1 MVAIYVSPVRIPFPS
16 FVVKSVLSRRQL
28 EYFGRPLGLWRTS
41 AKLAHTLL
49 EVLFI
54 CAWSAALSL
63 CFDNFYTTSI
73 PCADEASISW
83 YSKIPRPPSPLTNKD
98 AGETLCDNQLALII
112 LVGIGLLMYCFN
124 LVISLYRIFEK
135 VKSHHT
141 SAWGSSSSRA

>member
-1 MVAIYVSPVRIPFPS
+1 MSC
-16 FVVKSVLSRRQL
+16 LQL

-49 EVLFI
+49 EVLFV

-63 CFDNFYTTSI
+63 CFDNFFTSSI
-73 PCADEASISW
+73 PCASPSAISW
-83 YSKIPRPPSPLTNKD
+83 YSDTPHPPSPLAPNQAAT
-98 AGETLCDNQLALII
+98 GESLCDHQMALIV

-135 VKSHHT
+135 VKYHHKP
-141 SAWGSSSSRA
+141 AWGV

>member
-1 MVAIYVSPVRIPFPS
+1 VEFVAIID
-16 FVVKSVLSRRQL
+16 VLIDGLQL

-49 EVLFI
+49 EVLSI

-63 CFDNFYTTSI
+63 CFDNFFTSTI
-73 PCADEASISW
+73 PCASPSAISW
-83 YSKIPRPPSPLTNKD
+83 YSNLPRPPSPFQPNRGP
-98 AGETLCDNQLALII
+98 AGESLCDHQMALIV

-135 VKSHHT
+135 VKYHHT
-141 SAWGSSSSRA
+141 LVWGR